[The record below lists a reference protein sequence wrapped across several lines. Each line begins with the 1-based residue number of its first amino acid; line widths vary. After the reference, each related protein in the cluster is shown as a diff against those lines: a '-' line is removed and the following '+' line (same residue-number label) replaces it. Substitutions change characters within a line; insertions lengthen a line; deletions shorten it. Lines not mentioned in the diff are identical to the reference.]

1 MRQPVRAFVVKFFS
15 SLAAV
20 YFIALFFPLL
30 GTMNFFHS
38 LLIALEFTVIGVV
51 ADLIVPRV
59 VNNIVGV
66 AGDFAIA
73 ALLTYWGNWY
83 LPGMNVSG
91 TFAILVGMLVA
102 GVEIFFHATYV
113 RTRM

>member
-1 MRQPVRAFVVKFFS
+1 MRQPVRAFVVKFLS

-30 GTMNFFHS
+30 GSMNFLHA

-51 ADLIVPRV
+51 ADLIVPRA
-59 VNNIVGV
+59 VNNIVAV

-73 ALLTYWGNWY
+73 ALLTYWGNYY

-102 GVEIFFHATYV
+102 GVEIFFHARFV